1 MKRKKAVLYNPYL
14 DTLGGGE
21 KHILSI
27 LKVLEEEGYEINIFW
42 DKDLTNEIKTNFKL
56 EFKHKINF
64 LHNIFRSK
72 KIFFQKYLTLKNFDL
87 FFYVT
92 DGSYFFSGAKKN
104 FVFCMV
110 PNKKL
115 YQLDFLAK
123 IKTSNYKFIT
133 NSEFTKYWLEKHGQK
148 SQTIYPFID
157 KNLLN
162 LNINILKKDKV
173 ILTVGRFFKHLHS
186 KRHDILINS
195 FKELKQNNS
204 LFKDFKLILAGGLKT
219 EDNQYLEWLKQLA
232 SSDRSIV
239 FRVNPNYEEILE
251 LYKKAVL
258 YWHFTGFGIDEN
270 ENPELVEHLGIAP
283 LEAMAAGCITFCYN
297 AGGPKEIIEDG
308 VNGFLFNNNGELF
321 KNATLVLQNSSL
333 RNTIQTKAKQ
343 TVVTRFSYEVFKRN
357 VKKIVLN
364 Q

>member
-1 MKRKKAVLYNPYL
+1 MKRKKAALYNPYL
-14 DTLGGGE
+14 DILGGGE

-56 EFKHKINF
+56 EFKHKINY

-92 DGSYFFSGAKKN
+92 DGSYFFSGAKKS
-104 FVFCMV
+104 FIFCMV
-110 PNKKL
+110 PDKKL
-115 YQLDFLAK
+115 YQLGFLAK
-123 IKTSNYKFIT
+123 IKTSSYKFIT
-133 NSEFTKYWLEKHGQK
+133 NSEFTRRWLEKHGQDSK
-148 SQTIYPFID
+148 TLYPYID
-157 KNLLN
+157 ESLLG
-162 LNINILKKDKV
+162 LNIKAVKKDKI

-195 FKELKQNNS
+195 FKKLKQDNN
-204 LFKDFKLILAGGLKT
+204 LYKDFKLILAGNLKQ

-232 SSDRSIV
+232 GPDSSII
-239 FRVNPNYEEILE
+239 FKINPDFEELFE
-251 LYKKAVL
+251 LYKKSAF

-270 ENPELVEHLGIAP
+270 KNPELVEHLGIAP

-297 AGGPKEIIEDG
+297 AGGPKEIIENG
-308 VNGFLFNNNGELF
+308 VNGFLFNNDTELF
-321 KNATLVLQNSSL
+321 KNAASVLQNSSL
-333 RNTIQTKAKQ
+333 KNAIQTKAKQ
-343 TVVTRFSYEVFKRN
+343 TVITRFSYDVFKRS